1 MRGWWS
7 RISQL
12 AVFIVMGAMIV
23 SIGLDTAWKSL
34 MPVPSCAGAG
44 IAFAVKSF
52 LRTGIVLTGPGWTWD

>member
-34 MPVPSCAGAG
+34 MPVRPAPAQALLS
-44 IAFAVKSF
+44 
-52 LRTGIVLTGPGWTWD
+52 P

>member
-1 MRGWWS
+1 
-7 RISQL
+7 
-12 AVFIVMGAMIV
+12 MGAMIV